1 MIMERKSW
9 EGARQACVDKQALSQ
24 VPLEAFRS
32 VVTNIKYVIVYLI
45 VLGSC
50 YNVINERKSWAGAR
64 QACVDKEAALVSVQ
78 SREENDFLYGLLQ
91 KNTLKTFRY

>member
-9 EGARQACVDKQALSQ
+9 ERARQACVDKEALYQ
-24 VPLEAFRS
+24 VPLEASRS

-45 VLGSC
+45 VIGSC
-50 YNVINERKSWAGAR
+50 YNVIMDRKPWEGAR
-64 QACVDKEAALVSVQ
+64 QACVDKEAQLVSVQ